1 MGDWKGHKRHLLP
14 PIATVIAMNIK
25 DFGGLGF
32 ESWVGRKMYHKWEL
46 VPWVGSRCS
55 MSLL

>member
-25 DFGGLGF
+25 DFGF
-32 ESWVGRKMYHKWEL
+32 WEL
-46 VPWVGSRCS
+46 GGEKNVPQMGTCS
-55 MSLL
+55 MGWFQVFPMSLY